1 MTAKIVRTR
10 STWARLALAL
20 PLAALVPLAVP
31 FDAAQVASFGL
42 PQGLAALGSADA
54 ATVRKAKKRKVTV
67 RKAPTTRK
75 VCTTTKVK
83 GRKVTKCKTVKI
95 VAAPLVAAATTPL
108 PLVTIA
114 PPPVPVAYI
123 APPAPPPPALMPAAQ
138 VPAAAY
144 FWIDQADSYANA
156 LGNSPPDFTFN
167 CDGVDCW
174 AWVSRSGEVLIVE
187 PGRDGVVQYY
197 FGPRATA
204 PYLVRDSYYAYA
216 FDGRDL
222 TQIYDNQG
230 RVYTGALTSGQRY
243 ASQDLQD
250 RGRALFAASMR
261 TRRWDGGAAIAWG
274 SQFYD
279 YGYNDGWNYGW
290 QGAWREQRDWRRYH
304 DERGWPP
311 RRLEEERHHRR
322 DARHNYDDWR
332 RNGGHGA
339 PPPTGNPV
347 VTPGADSGGAT
358 PPVRGGPR
366 PPHGGA
372 PGGPPPPVPQQG
384 PPPAPL
390 PPVAEVPP
398 PQVTPAPPSPLE
410 PPRRRPPREVSE
422 DAPVD
427 DLTLPPGDTPV
438 RAPPVR
444 APRAW
449 TPAPPPPPAPVQ
461 YEAPQ
466 AAPAPVQYEAPQ
478 AVPAPPPPAPMQ
490 WQAPQVAPP
499 PPPAPAPAVYVAPAP
514 APAPPPPPPPP
525 PRDEFVTE
533 SSSGDSDR
541 P

>member
-1 MTAKIVRTR
+1 MTANTYRNR
-10 STWARLALAL
+10 SKLALLALAL

-31 FDAAQVASFGL
+31 FDAAQVASAGL
-42 PQGLAALGSADA
+42 PQGLAQGLAALGSADA
-54 ATVRKAKKRKVTV
+54 ATVRKAKKRKLTV
-67 RKAPTTRK
+67 RKAGATRK
-75 VCTTTKVK
+75 LCTTSRVK
-83 GRKVTKCKTVKI
+83 GRKVTRCKTVKLAA
-95 VAAPLVAAATTPL
+95 VAAVAPAQPSGMAPL
-108 PLVTIA
+108 PIMATA
-114 PPPVPVAYI
+114 PPPAPVFYNP
-123 APPAPPPPALMPAAQ
+123 PPAPPPLTVAVQ

-144 FWIDQADSYANA
+144 YWIDQADSYAGA
-156 LGNSPPDFTFN
+156 LGNSPPDFTFRY
-167 CDGVDCW
+167 DGADCW
-174 AWVSRSGEVLIVE
+174 AWVSRTGEVLIVE

-197 FGPRATA
+197 FGPRETA

-216 FDGRDL
+216 FAGRGL

-230 RVYTGALTSGQRY
+230 RVYTGALTSGQSY
-243 ASQDLQD
+243 ASRDLQD
-250 RGRALFAASMR
+250 RGRVLFAASLR
-261 TRRWDGGAAIAWG
+261 QRRWDGGSAIAWG
-274 SQFYD
+274 SQYYD

-290 QGAWREQRDWRRYH
+290 QGAWRERRDWRGFD
-304 DERGWPP
+304 DERGWRQ
-311 RRLEEERHHRR
+311 RRLEDERHHRR
-322 DARHNYDDWR
+322 DARHNYDEWR

-366 PPHGGA
+366 PPYGGA
-372 PGGPPPPVPQQG
+372 LGGPPPPVPQQG

-422 DAPVD
+422 DAPVE

-449 TPAPPPPPAPVQ
+449 TPAPPPPPPAPVQ

-466 AAPAPVQYEAPQ
+466 AAPP
-478 AVPAPPPPAPMQ
+478 PPPPAPMQ

-514 APAPPPPPPPP
+514 APAPPPPPPP
-525 PRDEFVTE
+525 RDEFVTDGG
-533 SSSGDSDR
+533 SGDSDR